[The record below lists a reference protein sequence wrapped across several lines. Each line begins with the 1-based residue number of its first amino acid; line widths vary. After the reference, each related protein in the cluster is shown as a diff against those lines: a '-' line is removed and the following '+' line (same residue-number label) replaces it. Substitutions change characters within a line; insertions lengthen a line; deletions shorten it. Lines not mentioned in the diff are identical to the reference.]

1 MGACVH
7 GLSVLGPHRAAA
19 VPVNSYAHPVM
30 SASHCSLGVTPHL
43 WLSQSPRLL
52 FHRDPVSVHCSPPH
66 SGLWQI
72 QGKVASPVLPCGDAK
87 HKAFTMSPV
96 TKVRLQDKTPP
107 VKQRSQEQSSGL
119 DGSGRKWG
127 SETSPERHQPWHA
140 SKAKSG
146 LRVPATMVY
155 SLPAA
160 G

>member
-1 MGACVH
+1 MH
-7 GLSVLGPHRAAA
+7 ILSCLQVT
-19 VPVNSYAHPVM
+19 VPLESPPTSGSHNLPA
-30 SASHCSLGVTPHL
+30 SASTEIPCQCTVLRHILG
-43 WLSQSPRLL
+43 
-52 FHRDPVSVHCSPPH
+52 
-66 SGLWQI
+66 SGRYK
-72 QGKVASPVLPCGDAK
+72 GKVASPVLSCGDTK

-96 TKVRLQDKTPP
+96 TKVRLQDKAPP